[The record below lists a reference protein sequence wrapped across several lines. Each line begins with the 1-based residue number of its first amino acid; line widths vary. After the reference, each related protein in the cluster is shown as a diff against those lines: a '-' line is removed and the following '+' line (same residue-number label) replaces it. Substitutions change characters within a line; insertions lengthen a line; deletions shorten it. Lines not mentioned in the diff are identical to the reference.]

1 MGLFARENTVHLPPN
16 SLNEL
21 RSEKPRKFV
30 LSFVSLL
37 TIHTARS
44 IVDVDRSRKST
55 VVRFQF

>member
-16 SLNEL
+16 GLNEL

-55 VVRFQF
+55 VLRFQF